1 MYTMAVGSNAIRTI
15 ISIVSFNNFITV
27 ILGRHNVHI
36 FTVVILCKFCFYC
49 GKYFE
54 LIPVNFT
61 VMRQHQ
67 VRVVNPQQIRQ
78 VAV

>member
-1 MYTMAVGSNAIRTI
+1 MYTMDMGSSTIRYIT
-15 ISIVSFNNFITV
+15 SIVCFHNFITV

-36 FTVVILCKFCFYC
+36 ITGVILCKFCFYC

-61 VMRQHQ
+61 FMRQHQ
-67 VRVVNPQQIRQ
+67 VRVVNSQQIRQ

>member
-1 MYTMAVGSNAIRTI
+1 MAVGSNTIRTN
-15 ISIVSFNNFITV
+15 ISIVCFNNFITV
-27 ILGRHNVHI
+27 ILGRHNFKI
-36 FTVVILCKFCFYC
+36 FTGVILCKFCFYC

>member
-36 FTVVILCKFCFYC
+36 FTGVILCKFCFYC